1 MSYGSVDSV
10 VEERDVL
17 VLQYFLDLIWV
28 RMGNTYASVGALRS
42 MEQNN
47 ATMATYASVGVL
59 RSMEQNNATMDVTL
73 TEYLSAARNTD
84 DSIEGAAKITHR
96 QIKGVWQTDDG
107 ERLEEDPDDYRV
119 ECSCGE
125 SFDVCLDRKSVV

>member
-1 MSYGSVDSV
+1 
-10 VEERDVL
+10 
-17 VLQYFLDLIWV
+17 
-28 RMGNTYASVGALRS
+28 
-42 MEQNN
+42 
-47 ATMATYASVGVL
+47 
-59 RSMEQNNATMDVTL
+59 MEQNNATMDVTL
-73 TEYLSAARNTD
+73 TEHLSAVENTY

-125 SFDVCLDRKSVV
+125 SFDVCGNAIYHVEEEH